1 MSMQGTL
8 RGIAIRSASRAPMH
22 EQHQAEV
29 TVEHGLIDDYRGS
42 GLRQVTFLDMAQW
55 QETIHELSIALPW
68 HTRRANLLLEGIELA
83 EAVGQQIQIGDCL
96 FTIYGETEPCQR
108 MDELQPGLRSAL
120 CFDMRGGVW
129 GRVVRGGLLHV
140 GQHVQVLPSS

>member
-8 RGIAIRSASRAPMH
+8 RGIAVRAASRAPMQ
-22 EQHQAEV
+22 EQQQAEV
-29 TVEHGLIDDYRGS
+29 TVECGLVDDYRGG
-42 GLRQVTFLDMAQW
+42 GLRQVTLLDSAQW
-55 QETIHELSIALPW
+55 QEAIRELGVALPW

-108 MDELQPGLRSAL
+108 MDELQPGLRGTLSL
-120 CFDMRGGVW
+120 DMRGGVW
-129 GRVVRGGLLHV
+129 ARVVRGGLVHV
-140 GQHVQVLPSS
+140 GQRVQVLP